1 MARQADRSLSVELD
15 GKRRFIS
22 VPAGCSNVLHIY
34 LRSKNVRSS
43 PPEPAFTGFD
53 NIELANDIDVGGVQQ
68 LLDAW
73 A

>member
-1 MARQADRSLSVELD
+1 MAKKKQSSLTVQSD

-22 VPAGCSNVLHIY
+22 VPAARAQELHNY
-34 LRSKNVRSS
+34 LRKNRVRSS

-53 NIELANDIDVGGVQQ
+53 SIQLDSDINVGGIQA

-73 A
+73 K